1 LPLVPRAN
9 AVVLVT
15 VGDAFQDLIFVGL
28 PHLPR
33 HGQELKTTHFTSTVG
48 GGAVITATAAARLGM
63 ATAVISGLSADAV
76 ARLRT
81 EKVRVV
87 NVKRASEPHAITVA
101 LSTTRDRSFVTF
113 NGVNDW
119 LQPRL
124 PAAIAR
130 QRARHVHF
138 AFAPDDCA
146 RWIRVAER
154 LRRRGTTTSWDFGWN
169 PALKTRAGFDQLV
182 GSVDFVFVNE
192 NEAAL
197 YARARRPATAVE
209 YWRRATRNTVVK
221 LGKRGSR
228 WIAESLDVRVA
239 APRVRAVD
247 TTGAGDAF
255 NGGFLFALLGGKPP
269 RECLRAGNF
278 VGAQSTLAA
287 GGLDALP
294 MRRELPTSLL

>member
-1 LPLVPRAN
+1 LPLVPRSD

-28 PHLPR
+28 PHMPR
-33 HGQELKTTHFTSTVG
+33 HGQELKTARFIATIG

-63 ATAVISGLSADAV
+63 ATAVVSGLSAAAM

-81 EKVRVV
+81 DNVRVV
-87 NVKRASEPHAITVA
+87 NVKRASEPHAVTVA
-101 LSTTRDRSFVTF
+101 LSTARDRAFVTY

-119 LQPRL
+119 MQPRL

-130 QRARHVHF
+130 QHARHVHF

-146 RWIRVAER
+146 RWTRIAER

-169 PALKTRAGFDQLV
+169 PTLRAQAGFDTLV

-209 YWRRATRNTVVK
+209 YWRRATRNTVMK

-228 WIAESLDVRVA
+228 WIADAMDLRVA

-255 NGGFLFALLGGKPP
+255 NGGFLFALLGGRPA
-269 RECLRAGNF
+269 RDCLRVGNF
-278 VGAQSTLAA
+278 VGARSTLAA

-294 MRRELPTSLL
+294 KRRELPSSLL

>member
-1 LPLVPRAN
+1 MPRSD

-15 VGDAFQDLIFVGL
+15 VGEAFQDLIFVGL
-28 PHLPR
+28 PHMPR
-33 HGQELKTTHFTSTVG
+33 PGQELKTTRFTSTIG
-48 GGAVITATAAARLGM
+48 GGALITATAAARLGM
-63 ATAVISGLSADAV
+63 ATAVVSGLSADAV
-76 ARLRT
+76 DRLHT
-81 EKVRVV
+81 DNVRVV
-87 NVKRASEPHAITVA
+87 NVRRASEPHAVTVA
-101 LSTTRDRSFVTF
+101 LSTTHDRSFVTF

-138 AFAPDDCA
+138 AFAPDDCPRWA
-146 RWIRVAER
+146 RIASL

-169 PALKTRAGFDQLV
+169 PALRAQAGFDRLV

-192 NEAAL
+192 REAAL
-197 YARARRPATAVE
+197 YARARRPAAAVDF
-209 YWRRATRNTVVK
+209 WRRATRNTVMK

-228 WIAESLDVRVA
+228 WIADAVDLRVA

-255 NGGFLFALLGGKPP
+255 NGGFLFALLGGRPP
-269 RECLRAGNF
+269 RECLRVGNF
-278 VGAQSTLAA
+278 VGARSTLAA

-294 MRRELPTSLL
+294 KRRELPSSLL